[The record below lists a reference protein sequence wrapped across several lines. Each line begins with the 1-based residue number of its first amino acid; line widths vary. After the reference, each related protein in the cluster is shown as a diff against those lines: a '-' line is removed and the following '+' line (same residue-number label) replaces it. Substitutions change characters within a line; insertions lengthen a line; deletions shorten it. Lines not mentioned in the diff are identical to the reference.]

1 LPVVPQASVAPSSQT
16 LPVVVVSPE
25 AMHTFEVQQ
34 PPPRQAPPAQHGSPT
49 PPHATHDV
57 PLHRVSAVLQSTPLL
72 THLPSAASQHPPG
85 QELPA
90 QHTRPLVP
98 QPVHAPP
105 EQTVSNAVHARSLPT
120 QVPDVGSQQSPAE
133 QLSPAQQG
141 CPTPPHAL
149 QDEPEHTVLAAVHA
163 VSLPTQVLVDGSQ
176 QSPVV
181 PGHEL
186 PAQHAAPVVPQA
198 THVPAAEQ
206 TSPLPEHVFAAQQG

>member
-1 LPVVPQASVAPSSQT
+1 VVQLPPWQHGLPVVPQALVVPSSQT
-16 LPVVVVSPE
+16 LPAVVVSPE

-34 PPPRQAPPAQHGSPT
+34 PPPRQALPAQHGSPT
-49 PPHATHDV
+49 PPQATHDV
-57 PLHRVSAVLQSTPLL
+57 PLHKVSAVLQSTPLP

-141 CPTPPHAL
+141 
-149 QDEPEHTVLAAVHA
+149 
-163 VSLPTQVLVDGSQ
+163 
-176 QSPVV
+176 
-181 PGHEL
+181 
-186 PAQHAAPVVPQA
+186 
-198 THVPAAEQ
+198 
-206 TSPLPEHVFAAQQG
+206 